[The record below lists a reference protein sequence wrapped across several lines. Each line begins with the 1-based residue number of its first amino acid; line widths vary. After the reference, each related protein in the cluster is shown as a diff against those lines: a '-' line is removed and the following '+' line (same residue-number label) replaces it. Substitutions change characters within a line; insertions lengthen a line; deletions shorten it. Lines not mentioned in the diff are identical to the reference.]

1 MFFSNE
7 QNKIVINQFLHKTES
22 INIENEVIKNRLELS
37 VVILES
43 IKNRPEEWDAKCSFN
58 IKHVGEQ
65 LFKWLREFDA
75 AKPLIIDHIYVILYR
90 FLCEFDFLI
99 EDGMELGMDLR
110 SVRDA
115 IQSDSNDMENN
126 LASQLVY
133 ASYAMP
139 ANITKKILNDPNVS
153 SFKDFSAK
161 AEEAGKLKEEWDK
174 EISDKQKEVS
184 DLKEKL
190 ETYKTGFN
198 FVGLYQGFN
207 ELSKQKKTEA
217 FWSFISLIV
226 MAILIIAPLMTEF
239 VLTAKTVSNGE
250 TVAMNHL
257 FILIPL
263 FSIEIILIYFFRVI
277 LVNHRSIK
285 AQLMQLELR
294 QTLCQF
300 IQSYTEYSTKIK
312 ASDASALDKFE
323 NMIFSGVVS
332 NSEKLPSTFDGIDQ
346 ISKMLK
352 SVKGS

>member
-7 QNKIVINQFLHKTES
+7 QNKIVINQFLQKTEG
-22 INIENEVIKNRLELS
+22 INLDSEVIQNRLKLS
-37 VVILES
+37 RVILES
-43 IKNRPEEWDAKCSFN
+43 IKNEPDDWDSKCQFN

-65 LFKWLREFDA
+65 LLKWLREFKGDT
-75 AKPLIIDHIYVILYR
+75 PLIIDHIYVILFR
-90 FLCEFDFLI
+90 FLCEFDFFI
-99 EDGMELGMDLR
+99 EEGMELGMDLR

-126 LASQLVY
+126 LASQIVY
-133 ASYAMP
+133 ASYTMP

-153 SFKDFSAK
+153 SFKEFSAK
-161 AEEAGKLKEEWDK
+161 AEEAEKLKIEWDK
-174 EISDKQKEVS
+174 EIVEKQKEVS

-198 FVGLYQGFN
+198 FVGLYQGFT
-207 ELSKQKKTEA
+207 ELAKQKKSEA
-217 FWSFISLIV
+217 FWSFISLII
-226 MAILIIAPLMTEF
+226 MAVLIVAPLMTEF
-239 VLTAKTVSNGE
+239 VLTAIKVSKGE
-250 TVAMNHL
+250 AVEINHL
-257 FILIPL
+257 LILIPL

-277 LVNHRSIK
+277 LLNHRSIK

-312 ASDASALDKFE
+312 ATDASALDKFE

-346 ISKMLK
+346 ISKLLK
-352 SVKGS
+352 GVKGS